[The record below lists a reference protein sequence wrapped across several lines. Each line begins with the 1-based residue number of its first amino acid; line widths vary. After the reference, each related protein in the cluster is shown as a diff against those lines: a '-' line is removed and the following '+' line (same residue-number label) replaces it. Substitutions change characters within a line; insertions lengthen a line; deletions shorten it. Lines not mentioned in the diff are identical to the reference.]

1 MLQDKTESQCSGCV
15 ATSVL
20 RAAGPRRPQAF
31 ICAIPDT
38 RHGIWPRERKRH
50 KARKQQKKGRPTIL
64 ARKERGSERQ
74 GCQMDIAKFFDFMS
88 LALWA

>member
-1 MLQDKTESQCSGCV
+1 MLQDKTDSQCSGGV

-20 RAAGPRRPQAF
+20 QAAGPRRPQAF

-50 KARKQQKKGRPTIL
+50 KARKQQKKGRQTIL
-64 ARKERGSERQ
+64 AKREGGRESKVTR
-74 GCQMDIAKFFDFMS
+74 
-88 LALWA
+88 LL